1 MPRAD
6 RAHAAVTA
14 DGRVRAVEDNPSGR
28 LHLAAEFYA
37 SSRRRAPYGRAELS
51 FLRWEIARGVL
62 NPVASSRPGS
72 PWWRGVNDRLLRDKI
87 EADLLVSG
95 AGVAPTS
102 RSVELWTDFIA
113 APSPRSWYRAH
124 NASITAGY
132 LDHEERARLELPAE
146 RFVMNVALARV
157 LFTHAMLVHPRLALG
172 RLAAAGPGLADPR
185 RGAVDLFL
193 DLRRAF
199 PEEYPLTGIT
209 VRELVAREGRLPRA
223 IDYGVI
229 LPRIGAVYALA
240 QDVLEQPGIAA
251 LLDGGA
257 PCYALT
263 DRHDGWSARSAHMLP
278 RLAALVSSARS

>member
-1 MPRAD
+1 MPSAD

-14 DGRVRAVEDNPSGR
+14 DGRVRAVEDSPVAR

-37 SSRRRAPYGRAELS
+37 SSPRRAPYGRAELS
-51 FLRWEIARGVL
+51 FLRWEVARGVL
-62 NPVASSRPGS
+62 NASTANRPGS

-87 EADLLVSG
+87 EADLLAGG
-95 AGVAPTS
+95 AAGRPTS
-102 RSVELWTDFIA
+102 RSVELWSDFIA
-113 APSPRSWYRAH
+113 APSPLAWYRAH

-132 LDHEERARLELPAE
+132 LAHEERARRELPAE

-157 LFTHAMLVHPRLALG
+157 LFTHAMLVRPRLALG
-172 RLAAAGPGLADPR
+172 RLAAAGPRLADPR

-209 VRELVAREGRLPRA
+209 VGDLVTREGRLPRA

-240 QDVLEQPGIAA
+240 QDVLEQPGITA
-251 LLDGGA
+251 LLDEGA
-257 PCYALT
+257 PCYALA
-263 DRHDGWSARSAHMLP
+263 DRHDGWSIRSTRVLP
-278 RLAALVSSARS
+278 RLAALVSSARA

>member
-1 MPRAD
+1 MAD
-6 RAHAAVTA
+6 SPAA
-14 DGRVRAVEDNPSGR
+14 R
-28 LHLAAEFYA
+28 LHLAAEFYG

-62 NPVASSRPGS
+62 NATTSSGPGS

-87 EADLLVSG
+87 EADLLATG
-95 AGVAPTS
+95 APGRPTS
-102 RSVELWTDFIA
+102 RSVELWSEFIA
-113 APSPRSWYRAH
+113 SPSPLAWYRAH

-132 LDHEERARLELPAE
+132 LDHEEQARRELPAE

-157 LFTHAMLVHPRLALG
+157 LFTHAMLVRPRLALG
-172 RLAAAGPGLADPR
+172 RLAAAGPRLADPR

-199 PEEYPLTGIT
+199 PEHYPLTGIT
-209 VRELVAREGRLPRA
+209 VGELVAREGRLPRA

-251 LLDGGA
+251 LLEDGA
-257 PCYALT
+257 PCYALA
-263 DRHDGWSARSAHMLP
+263 DRHGGWSVTSPSVLP
-278 RLAALVSSARS
+278 RLAALVSSTRSAIGDLSH